1 MMPGDYVRSAC
12 SLCRFRATGLVTGPR
27 NTGPELAVVPLTEA
41 SHAALTP
48 SPYGGDGVS
57 VQSGEAGR
65 LACQSALYGIM
76 HAMTSAAGQAIG
88 MQFKIST
95 CLMFRACL
103 TAAIAVGQAYSA
115 ARLATYSI
123 QDTAPFAVT
132 AGPPR

>member
-27 NTGPELAVVPLTEA
+27 NAGPELAVPLTGA

-65 LACQSALYGIM
+65 LARQSALRAIM

-95 CLMFRACL
+95 RLMFRACL
-103 TAAIAVGQAYSA
+103 TTAIAVGQAYSA